1 MPNRIKQFFAGVM
14 IAGDVFLMAFAL
26 SMLGTYDAGIGI
38 FMLIF
43 LAVDAYLSVDY
54 ILNLHRQNAAIAD
67 QEVEENMAAIRQEAE
82 DDRLEREKEQQEQ
95 ELEKKRAELDDALAA
110 EVREEKD
117 DTLDELKK
125 SLTRD
130 PSDQMTQTK

>member
-1 MPNRIKQFFAGVM
+1 
-14 IAGDVFLMAFAL
+14 
-26 SMLGTYDAGIGI
+26 
-38 FMLIF
+38 
-43 LAVDAYLSVDY
+43 
-54 ILNLHRQNAAIAD
+54 
-67 QEVEENMAAIRQEAE
+67 MAAIRQEAE

-130 PSDQMTQTK
+130 SSDQMTQTK